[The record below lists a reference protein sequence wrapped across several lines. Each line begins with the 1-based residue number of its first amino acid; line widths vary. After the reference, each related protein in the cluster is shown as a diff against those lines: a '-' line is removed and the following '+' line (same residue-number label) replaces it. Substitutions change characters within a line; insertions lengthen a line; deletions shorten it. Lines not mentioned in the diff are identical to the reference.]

1 MDGEISTVHPH
12 EINIWISGVRSSVS
26 LAPPPHT
33 HTHTL
38 DDLEEMD
45 GEISTVHPH
54 EINIWISGVRSSLC
68 AANQWH
74 A

>member
-1 MDGEISTVHPH
+1 MGGEGGARES
-12 EINIWISGVRSSVS
+12 R
-26 LAPPPHT
+26 
-33 HTHTL
+33 

-54 EINIWISGVRSSLC
+54 EINIWISGVRSSVC